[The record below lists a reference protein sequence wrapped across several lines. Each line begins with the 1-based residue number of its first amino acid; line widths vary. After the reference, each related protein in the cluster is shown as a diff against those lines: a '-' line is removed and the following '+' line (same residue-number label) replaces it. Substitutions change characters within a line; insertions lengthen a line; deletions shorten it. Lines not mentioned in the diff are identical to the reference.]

1 MKLPSAIRGWFNP
14 KVQPDKQLEQFAR
27 TNNKKYLSA
36 VIAHYN
42 QALFHYLLSQS
53 DYATAQDVLQNTWLK
68 VIQRVHLYKFGSS
81 SNYWLFA
88 IARNTLL
95 DELRRQQRWQ
105 YQEIAETHITCEHLP
120 EQLDGQAQ
128 LARFNLAIAQLP
140 FHQREA
146 FIFQQEGFSLK
157 EIAQLTDEQQ
167 ETIKSR
173 LRYAKATLKKYLETS
188 K

>member
-1 MKLPSAIRGWFNP
+1 MKLPSTIRGWFNP
-14 KVQPDKQLEQFAR
+14 HIGPDKQLEQFAR
-27 TNNKKYLSA
+27 THHKKYLSA
-36 VIAHYN
+36 VVAHYN

-53 DYATAQDVLQNTWLK
+53 DAATAQDVLQNTWVK
-68 VIQRVHLYKFGSS
+68 VIERIHLYKYGSS
-81 SNYWLFA
+81 SNFWLFA

-105 YQEIAETHITCEHLP
+105 YQEILDTHITFEHLP

-140 FHQREA
+140 FAQREA

-167 ETIKSR
+167 ETVKSR
-173 LRYAKATLKKYLETS
+173 LRYAKGSLKKYLET
-188 K
+188 KT